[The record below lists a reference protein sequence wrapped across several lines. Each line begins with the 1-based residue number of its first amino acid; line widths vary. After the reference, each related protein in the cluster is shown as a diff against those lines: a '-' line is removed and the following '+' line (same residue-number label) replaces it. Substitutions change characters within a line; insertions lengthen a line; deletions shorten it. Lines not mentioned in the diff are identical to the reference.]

1 MKYIACIA
9 LLGFIVSSCEQV
21 TTAATDAA
29 SNAARDVVNAEFERH
44 TGIDSVS
51 TKVGSLDTLN
61 VESTIKREARREAR
75 KRAEELLR

>member
-1 MKYIACIA
+1 MKNIAPFA
-9 LLGFIVSSCEQV
+9 LVAFMASSCESV

-29 SNAARDVVNAEFERH
+29 TNAARDIVNTEFERH

-61 VESTIKREARREAR
+61 VEETIKGEVDREVR